1 MGLGSKLSKSN
12 TKDSRMDKFT
22 RKTSFEQ
29 WFSPIST
36 ELFKE
41 MVENLQLDYY
51 TKKLYMAPFM
61 KLLLFAQLH
70 GTESLRALA
79 DAVFSDDLQK
89 AVGFETISFS
99 QLGRRL
105 NEVPTSFFEA
115 IFLNLVAQIHKKTD
129 FQHRRKT
136 STPWMLIDSTTLPL
150 NLTNHRWAEFR
161 KTKSGVKLHL
171 RLVFMEKGLSYPDK
185 AVMTNAVEHDRG
197 QLEVFLDDK
206 ECMYVFDR
214 GYLDYERF
222 DRMTDDGYFFVSR
235 LRKNAVVR
243 VIKTLEVPSNSS
255 ILSDEMVVLGSTQ
268 NRTEHVFR
276 KIKVLDDKR
285 KELTLISNRFDIS
298 AVEIADVYKSRWAIE
313 LFFKWMKQHLSIKK
327 FYGHSE
333 QAVHNQVYVAM
344 IVYCL
349 NVLAQLNTNSPR
361 TYLQISRYL
370 KAAIWKS
377 AHIWIRKIKGK
388 GVP

>member
-1 MGLGSKLSKSN
+1 MGFDSKLSKSKI
-12 TKDSRMDKFT
+12 KDIHMDNFT

-29 WFSPIST
+29 WLSPIST
-36 ELFKE
+36 ELFNE

-70 GTESLRALA
+70 GTESLRALS

-89 AVGFETISFS
+89 AVGFESISFS
-99 QLGRRL
+99 QLGRKL
-105 NEVPTSFFEA
+105 NDVPTSFFET
-115 IFLNLVAQIHKKTD
+115 IFLDLVAKIHEKTNY
-129 FQHRRKT
+129 QNRRKT

-185 AVMTNAVEHDRG
+185 AVLTNASEHDRG
-197 QLEVFLDDK
+197 QLEVFIDDK

-214 GYLDYERF
+214 GYLDYARF
-222 DRMTDDGYFFVSR
+222 DLMADDGYSFVSR
-235 LRKNAVVR
+235 PRKNAIVHIV
-243 VIKTLEVPSNSS
+243 KSYDVPPNSS
-255 ILSDEMVVLGSTQ
+255 IISDEMVVLGSVET
-268 NRTEHVFR
+268 RTDNAFR
-276 KIKVLDDKR
+276 RIKVLDDKG

-349 NVLAQLNTNSPR
+349 NVLAQLNTNSAR